1 MYIVHIQR
9 GYVCTRQ
16 TESLLNATAVAIVGR
31 KKKVYTL
38 PPCMK
43 CLAPFLLLYAC
54 YVEEKKGFSYWWS
67 SYAYSILFFLV
78 HRKNKTLYIALLY
91 WIWYN
96 VSFRLTSSFYPI
108 FRFLARI
115 IFWQKHE
122 WKSIK
127 QGQGNKC
134 KCCLDFT

>member
-54 YVEEKKGFSYWWS
+54 YVEEKKVFS
-67 SYAYSILFFLV
+67 
-78 HRKNKTLYIALLY
+78 
-91 WIWYN
+91 
-96 VSFRLTSSFYPI
+96 
-108 FRFLARI
+108 
-115 IFWQKHE
+115 
-122 WKSIK
+122 
-127 QGQGNKC
+127 
-134 KCCLDFT
+134 